1 MRTQTLRK
9 FLSVSALVFSIV
21 LFTAAAWTQETVVYS
36 FSDPNGDVLPQA
48 GVISD
53 AEGNLYGTTFY
64 GGTYDF
70 GMVYELSWTA
80 SGWTETILHSFNVDG
95 VDGFYPTGS
104 LTFDS
109 AGNLYGTTQFGG
121 SGNCSVGFGCGTIF
135 KLSPAGNGTW
145 NETIL
150 HEFKGSDGWQV
161 HAGLVFDSN
170 GNLYGATVNGGKF
183 GWGTVFELSPAKNGN
198 WTLRNLHSFSG
209 GMDGGVPYGNVVLDS
224 AGNIYGLTYEGGG
237 VTSACR
243 YGCGTAFELVR
254 GQNGH
259 WTGKVLHNFTT
270 SSGDGQYP
278 FGSLVLDKQGNL
290 YGTASSGGGSSNSG
304 IVFELSP
311 SSSGEWS
318 ETVIHNFNDSATDGA
333 GPSAA
338 LIFDSTGNLYSTT
351 IGGGSEGRGT
361 VFELSPAGGGT
372 WTETIL
378 YSFSSQ
384 GSDGY
389 SPNGDLILDKAGNL
403 YGVTASGG
411 QSQDGAVFEVTP

>member
-1 MRTQTLRK
+1 
-9 FLSVSALVFSIV
+9 
-21 LFTAAAWTQETVVYS
+21 
-36 FSDPNGDVLPQA
+36 
-48 GVISD
+48 
-53 AEGNLYGTTFY
+53 
-64 GGTYDF
+64 
-70 GMVYELSWTA
+70 
-80 SGWTETILHSFNVDG
+80 
-95 VDGFYPTGS
+95 
-104 LTFDS
+104 
-109 AGNLYGTTQFGG
+109 
-121 SGNCSVGFGCGTIF
+121 
-135 KLSPAGNGTW
+135 
-145 NETIL
+145 
-150 HEFKGSDGWQV
+150 
-161 HAGLVFDSN
+161 
-170 GNLYGATVNGGKF
+170 
-183 GWGTVFELSPAKNGN
+183 
-198 WTLRNLHSFSG
+198 
-209 GMDGGVPYGNVVLDS
+209 
-224 AGNIYGLTYEGGG
+224 
-237 VTSACR
+237 
-243 YGCGTAFELVR
+243 
-254 GQNGH
+254 
-259 WTGKVLHNFTT
+259 
-270 SSGDGQYP
+270 GDGQYP
-278 FGSLVLDKQGNL
+278 FGSLVFDKQGNL
-290 YGTASSGGGSSNSG
+290 YGSASSGGGSSNSG